1 MFLSNSMIL
10 LSPGDFWHLK
20 RAHGEVNG
28 VFFAFHDFG
37 ELSYQ
42 VSVVHLV
49 CEGDISVD
57 GGDVLEDSQSEG
69 GVPGHGEMDDMV
81 RHGSFHVPGDAVGT
95 PVRSLASNVEVYLA
109 VPGSAEVE
117 VGLVHLPV
125 ETSVKVPLGSL
136 NLSIEFVLQEE
147 SFSLHFVVGE
157 MSLPGDFG
165 LNPVTISHSDLGLEG
180 VISEGVVSTAEL
192 LSVDLELSLVAV
204 ASPNNF
210 ESSETLAIGF
220 NLQVLTWVMVDSHHV
235 LVHVAVDLVQE
246 GGHVERH
253 LVRLLVG
260 CKQGLHDGLF
270 VLLDVDLKLSGSLV
284 EGSEQSVVFDNSSI
298 EGRVGINHNR
308 IAENQLDLIVVD
320 SFLG

>member
-1 MFLSNSMIL
+1 
-10 LSPGDFWHLK
+10 
-20 RAHGEVNG
+20 
-28 VFFAFHDFG
+28 
-37 ELSYQ
+37 
-42 VSVVHLV
+42 
-49 CEGDISVD
+49 
-57 GGDVLEDSQSEG
+57 
-69 GVPGHGEMDDMV
+69 MDDMV
-81 RHGSFHVPGDAVGT
+81 RHGSFHVPGVAVGA
-95 PVRSLASNVEVYLA
+95 PVRSLASNVE
-109 VPGSAEVE
+109 
-117 VGLVHLPV
+117 VHLPV

-180 VISEGVVSTAEL
+180 VISEGVVSTTEL
-192 LSVDLELSLVAV
+192 LSVDLELSLVAA
-204 ASPNNF
+204 ASTDNF

-253 LVRLLVG
+253 LVRFLVG

-270 VLLDVDLKLSGSLV
+270 VLLDLTFHGELVEQNISSLLVDVDFKLSGSLV
-284 EGSEQSVVFDNSSI
+284 EGSEQSVVFDNSSV
-298 EGRVGINHNR
+298 EDRVGINLNR